1 VFSVLLNGCAVGP
14 DFTKPESPKVASYGP
29 NGMPSAT
36 NGTQSDFGGI
46 QRFQPDGDVPASW
59 WTLFQ
64 SAELTHL
71 ITRAVQANPT
81 LDAARASLHSAEET
95 AAASRGAFFPSIDG
109 SATTTR
115 SQTTTA
121 ANPYSIYNASVSVGY
136 APDIFGGTRREVE
149 ASHAQAEAA
158 SFELEAAYLTLT
170 SNVVATAIQEASL
183 REQLAATKDIVEIQK
198 KQLDIMKTQLD
209 AGAIARPAYLQQQT
223 AVANSE
229 ATIPPLENALA
240 QTGHL
245 MSTLL
250 GSYPNERAP
259 ATFSLA
265 SFKLPEALPVTLPSN
280 LVEQRPDIR
289 AARANL
295 QAANAQI
302 GIATAAMMPQFPL
315 SASYG
320 VSARQLSDMFSP
332 GTALW
337 GLAAGITQP
346 LFHGGELLHKKRAV
360 VANFDKSAATYRGT
374 VLTAF
379 KEVADVLSTLQS
391 DANALN
397 AQVSAE
403 RSAGE
408 ALDLVTKQYNAGAV
422 SYVELLN
429 AQSAYQQAK
438 LGLIKA
444 KASRLSDT
452 AALFQA
458 LGGGWWN
465 RSEDIKSIQK

>member
-1 VFSVLLNGCAVGP
+1 
-14 DFTKPESPKVASYGP
+14 
-29 NGMPSAT
+29 
-36 NGTQSDFGGI
+36 
-46 QRFQPDGDVPASW
+46 
-59 WTLFQ
+59 
-64 SAELTHL
+64 
-71 ITRAVQANPT
+71 
-81 LDAARASLHSAEET
+81 LDAARASLRAAEET
-95 AAASRGAFFPSIDG
+95 AAASRGAFFPTIDG
-109 SATTTR
+109 SASASR
-115 SQTTTA
+115 SQTA
-121 ANPYSIYNASVSVGY
+121 SASKPYSIYNASVSVGY

-149 ASHAQAEAA
+149 ASNAQAEAA
-158 SFELEAAYLTLT
+158 NFELEAAYLTLT
-170 SNVVATAIQEASL
+170 SNVVATAVQEASL
-183 REQLAATKDIVEIQK
+183 REQLTATKDIVAIQK
-198 KQLDIMKTQLD
+198 KQLEIMKAQLD

-223 AVANSE
+223 AVSSSE

-250 GSYPNERAP
+250 GQYPSERAP
-259 ATFSLA
+259 ASFTLA
-265 SFKLPEALPVTLPSN
+265 SFKLPETLPLTLPSN
-280 LVEQRPDIR
+280 LVAQRPDIR

-320 VSARQLSDMFSP
+320 VSATRLADMFSP

-337 GLAAGITQP
+337 GLAAGIAQP
-346 LFHGGELLHKKRAV
+346 LFHGGELLHTKRAAV
-360 VANFDKSAATYRGT
+360 SNFDKSAATYRGT
-374 VLTAF
+374 VISAF
-379 KEVADVLSTLQS
+379 KDVADVLSTLQA
-391 DANALN
+391 DADALN

-403 RSAGE
+403 RAANE

-422 SYVELLN
+422 SYVELLS

-465 RSEDIKSIQK
+465 RSEDIKSTKK